1 MDKYFDNTSLMKVIG
16 KWKKHIIII
25 TIAAAIIGAVFSS
38 SYFITPMYKSEAV
51 LYPDN
56 IWEFSDETNT
66 EQMLQ
71 VIQSQDI
78 VDSVINDFN
87 LGEHYEIDKDY
98 KYYKTAL
105 INEYGSNVSISRTPY
120 DAITIKVLDRDPEI
134 ACGMVNDIIR
144 LYDLK
149 VRSLQKA
156 KHLEYI
162 YQLKFQLSNHDKY
175 LDSLKNRLNEIA
187 VNYGVIS
194 VPEQAKEI
202 TRALASGNS
211 SRVSELKKNLEAYGP
226 EVMDITDKILAESEV
241 YGKVRLDYEQYVR
254 KYSAVL
260 SYSNVVSA
268 PFPSDKKAYP
278 VRWVIVVLF
287 ALSACILSTLVIY
300 TIEHNRTSSK

>member
-56 IWEFSDETNT
+56 IWELSDETNT

-87 LGEHYEIDKDY
+87 LGKHYEIDKDY

-105 INEYGSNVSISRTPY
+105 INEYRSNVSISRTPY

-149 VRSLQKA
+149 VRSLQKT

-162 YQLKFQLSNHDKY
+162 DQLRFQLSNHDKH

-226 EVMDITDKILAESEV
+226 EVMDITDKIHTESRIYSEV
-241 YGKVRLDYEQYVR
+241 RKEYEQYIR
-254 KYSAVL
+254 KYYANL
-260 SYSNVVSA
+260 THSNIISS
-268 PFPSDKKAYP
+268 PYPSDKKAYP
-278 VRWVIVVLF
+278 VRWVIVVLC
-287 ALSACILSTLVIY
+287 ALSSCVLSTLVIY
-300 TIEHNRTSSK
+300 AIEHNRTSSK

>member
-78 VDSVINDFN
+78 IDSVISDFN
-87 LGEHYEIDKDY
+87 LDEHYEIDKDY

-105 INEYGSNVSISRTPY
+105 YNEYRTNVSISRTPY
-120 DAITIKVLDRDPEI
+120 DAVKISVKDKDPEI
-134 ACGMVNDIIR
+134 ACAMVNDIIR

-149 VRSLQKA
+149 VRSLQKL
-156 KHLEYI
+156 KHLEYVDQFKAEI
-162 YQLKFQLSNHDKY
+162 ANYDRY
-175 LDSLKNRLNEIA
+175 IDSLKDRLNEIA
-187 VNYGVIS
+187 SNYGIIS
-194 VPEQAKEI
+194 VPEQTKEI
-202 TRALASGNS
+202 TRAIANGNS
-211 SRVSELKKNLEAYGP
+211 SRVAELKENLETYGP
-226 EVMDITDKILAESEV
+226 EVIDINDKLLAESEV
-241 YGKVRLDYEQYVR
+241 YSEVREEYEQYIR
-254 KYSAVL
+254 KYQANL
-260 SYSNVVSA
+260 THSNIISS
-268 PFPSDKKAYP
+268 PYPSDKKSYP
-278 VRWVIVVLF
+278 VRWIIVVLC

-300 TIEHNRTSSK
+300 AIEHNRTSSK

>member
-78 VDSVINDFN
+78 IDSVISDFN
-87 LGEHYEIDKDY
+87 LDEHYKIDKDY

-105 INEYGSNVSISRTPY
+105 INEYRSNVSISRTPY

-202 TRALASGNS
+202 TRAMASGNS

-241 YGKVRLDYEQYVR
+241 YGEARLDYEQYVR
-254 KYSAVL
+254 KYSVDL
-260 SYSNVVSA
+260 SYSNIVSA

-278 VRWVIVVLF
+278 VRWVIVVLC
-287 ALSACILSTLVIY
+287 ALSACLLSTLVIY
-300 TIEHNRTSSK
+300 AIEHNRTSSK

>member
-78 VDSVINDFN
+78 VDSVISDFN
-87 LGEHYEIDKDY
+87 LDEHYKIDKDY

-105 INEYGSNVSISRTPY
+105 INEYRSNVSISRTPY

-149 VRSLQKA
+149 VRSLQKT
-156 KHLEYI
+156 KHLENI
-162 YQLKFQLSNHDKY
+162 HQLKLQLSNHDKY

-194 VPEQAKEI
+194 VPEQTKEI
-202 TRALASGNS
+202 TRAMASGNS

-226 EVMDITDKILAESEV
+226 EVIDINDKLLAESEV
-241 YGKVRLDYEQYVR
+241 YSEVREEYEQYIR
-254 KYSAVL
+254 KYQANL
-260 SYSNVVSA
+260 THSNIISS
-268 PFPSDKKAYP
+268 PYPSDKKSYP
-278 VRWVIVVLF
+278 VRWIIVVLC

-300 TIEHNRTSSK
+300 AIEHNRTSSK